1 MMDFRAKLKTAGLVT
16 AAALILCGAGMAV
29 PPQADA
35 KCWQKTDKECA
46 QNRGNARANVFQRNR
61 ANVWTRSDDG
71 NARSDV
77 FQRNRADVQVQA
89 DDGDARADVY
99 QRNRANVWTRSD
111 DGSATSN
118 VYQSNNANVNV
129 RSD

>member
-77 FQRNRADVQVQA
+77 FQRNRA
-89 DDGDARADVY
+89 
-99 QRNRANVWTRSD
+99 NVWTRSD